1 MIGLVVL
8 VFITIISLGI
18 VYKVNTSPVDS
29 SDKTE
34 IEVIIPE
41 GSTIKDI
48 GKILE
53 EKDLIRSS
61 NFFGIYCK
69 LFHVGNLKATKYKLN
84 KSMDLQEIIEILEKG
99 NSLNKDQITIKF
111 EEGINIKR
119 LATIISNN
127 TNNEY
132 DDVIELANDKKYIKE
147 LEEKYWFISDDIN
160 NDDLYFKLEGYL
172 FPDTYFFASKDVSV
186 KEIFGKMLD
195 QTDKVLSKYKK
206 DMQEKKLSVHFVLTM
221 ASIIEKEGKAKDFKD
236 ISSVFYNRIDKNMK
250 FESCASAIYGKGL
263 EFDQIN
269 NRVIDDTIMKDN
281 NPYNTYIVGVPIGP
295 ICLPSEKAIEAA
307 INPSDSD
314 FLFFL
319 SDNTGKTYFFENYQL
334 HQKKKNELINA
345 GKWN

>member
-1 MIGLVVL
+1 MIGLVIL
-8 VFITIISLGI
+8 VFVTIVSLGI
-18 VYKVNTSPVDS
+18 VYKVNISPVDS

-41 GSTIKDI
+41 GATIKQI
-48 GKILE
+48 GEILE

-69 LFHVGNLKATKYKLN
+69 LFGVGNLKATKYRLN
-84 KSMDLQEIIEILEKG
+84 KSMDLQEIIEKLEKG
-99 NSLNKDQITIKF
+99 NSFNEEQISIKF
-111 EEGINIKR
+111 EEGINIRR
-119 LATIISNN
+119 LATIISEN
-127 TNNEY
+127 TNNKY
-132 DDVIELANDKKYIKE
+132 DDVIKLANDKDYIKE

-172 FPDTYFFASKDVSV
+172 FPDTYFFASKDVTV

-195 QTDKVLSKYKK
+195 QTDKVLSKYRNV
-206 DMQEKKLSVHFVLTM
+206 MQEKKLSAHFVLTL
-221 ASIIEKEGKAKDFKD
+221 ASIIEKEGKTKDFKD
-236 ISSVFYNRIDKNMK
+236 VSSVFYNRIEKNMK
-250 FESCASAIYGKGL
+250 FESCASAIYGKKL

-269 NRVIDDTIMKDN
+269 NRVIDDTIKKDN
-281 NPYNTYIVGVPIGP
+281 NLYNTYIVQVPIGP

-307 INPSDSD
+307 INPNKTD

-319 SDNTGKTYFFENYQL
+319 SDNTGKTYFFETYQL
-334 HQKKKNELINA
+334 QQKKKNELINA